1 MVINKLYFCINCT
14 VFWFLKNPEIEMNSE
29 PQRLTQAEK
38 LRTEAKKIKK
48 KVIH

>member
-1 MVINKLYFCINCT
+1 MLINKLYCGINCT
-14 VFWFLKNPEIEMNSE
+14 VFWFLKNSEIEMISE
-29 PQRLTQAEK
+29 SQRLTQAEK